1 MPGFSAGF
9 RLLEPSGGLVYH
21 GRALRFR
28 EGLWAGFRENVA
40 HWLARRLPPGDE
52 LVLVG
57 PSAGHCLPL
66 PQLARFRRLLVL
78 EPDPLA
84 RRWLLHRLGGRA
96 RIAVEARDL
105 LVAPLLSGAA
115 GLDAV
120 LERRPH
126 AAVLFCNVLGQ
137 LHFEMSSEQ
146 QETWRGAFQR
156 RILPLLEDRA
166 WASFHDRWSLDSNSN
181 DAPPEAR
188 NFAGRPSDDEL
199 ALAWFG
205 QTGPTKTVLDH
216 DTSRLFPEALPR
228 RYFSWQITPQA
239 LHVVEALPSA

>member
-1 MPGFSAGF
+1 MPAFSAGF
-9 RLLEPSGGLVYH
+9 RLLQPSGGLVYH
-21 GRALRFR
+21 WRALRFR
-28 EGLWAGFRENVA
+28 EGLWAEFRHGIAV
-40 HWLARRLPPGDE
+40 WLARRLPPSDE

-66 PQLARFRRLLVL
+66 AQLARFRRLLVL

-84 RRWLLHRLGGRA
+84 RRWLRYGLGERP
-96 RIAVEARDL
+96 RVVVEPRDL

-137 LHFEMSSEQ
+137 LHFEMSDEQ
-146 QETWRGAFQR
+146 QRAWQDAFRR
-156 RILPLLEDRA
+156 RIVPLLEGRA
-166 WASFHDRWSLDSNSN
+166 WASFHDRWSLDSGS
-181 DAPPEAR
+181 DQAR
-188 NFAGRPSDDEL
+188 PAARAFAGRPSDDEL
-199 ALAWFG
+199 AAAWFG
-205 QTGPTKTVLDH
+205 PTGPAKTVLDH

-239 LHVVEALPSA
+239 LHVVEALPDA